1 MPAPYLPNYYIM
13 PPFKPRNGC
22 IPIECLAKADLA
34 SNCVRIIMSG
44 KLTGRSCLRVFI
56 YFILIVER
64 SELWSVCM
72 RMMQARL
79 FVECCRAFFLTL
91 WMQAEPRAIFRLQ
104 VTNRL
109 ATLNSNPTTQPCAP
123 VAAVSCIPTCS
134 VNGRCSEAFGPSARG

>member
-1 MPAPYLPNYYIM
+1 M

-22 IPIECLAKADLA
+22 IPVECLAKADLA

-64 SELWSVCM
+64 SELWSVWM

-79 FVECCRAFFLTL
+79 LLMAEKRLDAKVARA
-91 WMQAEPRAIFRLQ
+91 EREHRAAAAQLRRGRGGE
-104 VTNRL
+104 VGR
-109 ATLNSNPTTQPCAP
+109 S
-123 VAAVSCIPTCS
+123 VASAAAAGVG
-134 VNGRCSEAFGPSARG
+134 NQHARAAFYAL